1 MPRKQIY
8 FGFQYIN
15 ESSVKF
21 VQNISKLISK
31 NFNYIKCISIPY
43 FTKGRNL
50 LSYFSSKI
58 KGFDKD
64 TSTGVYRIPCDDCS
78 QCYIGETKRALTL
91 RIKEHQANCRNQNQ
105 HSAVVDHSATGHSWG
120 FAHAKVINTQRNTY
134 TSKRKIAESLLMKK
148 HPIVTGNKNSF
159 PLSIFKT

>member
-21 VQNISKLISK
+21 VQNISKLIQNILIILSV
-31 NFNYIKCISIPY
+31 FRTS
-43 FTKGRNL
+43 TKRNL
-50 LSYFSSKI
+50 LSYFSPKI

-64 TSTGVYRIPCDDCS
+64 TSTGVYRIPCDNCS
-78 QCYIGETKRALTL
+78 QCYIGETKQALTL
-91 RIKEHQANCRNQNQ
+91 RIKEHQANCHNHNQ

-120 FAHAKVINTQRNTY
+120 FTRAKVINTQRY
-134 TSKRKIAESLLMKK
+134 KRKIAESLLIKK
-148 HPIVTGNKNSF
+148 HSIVTGNKNSF
-159 PLSIFKT
+159 PLSIFNT